1 VTRGRYGWV
10 LAVVA
15 VSAFMITMDNSVVA
29 IAQRTLREDLG
40 LSAAELRWVTV
51 GYIVMFSCLMVAGG
65 RLADL
70 YGCRVIFIT
79 GMAVFTAAS
88 AMSGVAGSAAVLIG
102 ARVVQGSGAAL
113 ALPAL
118 LVAITVGRDDRQR
131 ALGQVVWLGSLACA
145 MAGGPSVGGFI
156 VERWHWGWIF
166 LINVPVGV
174 LVIALGLAL
183 LPAHALKVRTPLD
196 MPGVILSATMLFTLV
211 YALHAGGEIGYGD
224 PAVLAMLGIAAV
236 AAASFV
242 LVEHWAPHPMI
253 DLGFLRN
260 RVFAGGLAS
269 SMLWGIG
276 FNGVMYYS
284 ALFMQTVLGFRPT
297 TAALAYIPPA
307 LLVLVLTPVSFVL
320 AAKAGARP
328 TVAAGM
334 LLLAGGMAAFTTLRA
349 GDGFAELMP
358 GIALCGIGSALTM
371 PLAMY
376 ALKAIPDER
385 AGVAGGVIGV
395 VREVSAALGIAVL
408 GVVVDA
414 LERQAAQSGQ
424 SGAEAF
430 RHGASVG
437 LLVGAALVLTGA
449 VISALTLPTRRAA
462 SAGPAEPPPR
472 PERAREPVTA
482 GVRHGPP
489 PPDPPPLP
497 DARRAEPAA
506 GGPGGTV
513 GGPRRR
519 PRYATPWTDQ
529 APPDRPGFSD
539 DDGFRG

>member
-1 VTRGRYGWV
+1 MTRGRYRWA

-29 IAQRTLREDLG
+29 IAQQTIRDDLG
-40 LSAAELRWVTV
+40 LSTAELRWVTI
-51 GYIVMFSCLMVAGG
+51 GYVVMFSCLMVAGG

-70 YGCRVIFIT
+70 YGCRVTFVT

-88 AMSGVAGSAAVLIG
+88 AVSGLAESAPTLIG

-131 ALGQVVWLGSLACA
+131 SLGQVVWLGSLACA

-166 LINVPVGV
+166 LVNVPVGV
-174 LVIALGLAL
+174 LVIALGLAVL
-183 LPAHALKVRTPLD
+183 RGRSGRAGTPLD

-211 YALHAGGEIGYGD
+211 YALHAGGEAGYGD
-224 PAVLAMLGIAAV
+224 PAVLAVLGIAVLAAV
-236 AAASFV
+236 SFV
-242 LVEHWAPHPMI
+242 VVERWAPNPMI
-253 DLGFLRN
+253 DMGFFRN
-260 RVFAGGLAS
+260 RVFSGGLAS

-297 TAALAYIPPA
+297 TAALAYVPPA

-320 AAKAGARP
+320 AGRVGARP

-334 LLLAGGMAAFTTLRA
+334 LLLAGGMAAFTALRA

-385 AGVAGGVIGV
+385 AGVAGGILSV

-408 GVVVDA
+408 GVVIDV
-414 LERQAAQSGQ
+414 LERQAARSGET
-424 SGAEAF
+424 GAEAF

-437 LLVGAALVLTGA
+437 LLVGAALVLLGA
-449 VISALTLPTRRAA
+449 VISALTLPPRRRTP
-462 SAGPAEPPPR
+462 AGEAPVPVPR
-472 PERAREPVTA
+472 PERVREPVAVGAAYGGSPSSAEPGAWFVQPSGRLGGTM
-482 GVRHGPP
+482 GGRRYRPRYTTSGPDWTT
-489 PPDPPPLP
+489 PPDPPGFA
-497 DARRAEPAA
+497 D
-506 GGPGGTV
+506 G
-513 GGPRRR
+513 
-519 PRYATPWTDQ
+519 
-529 APPDRPGFSD
+529 DR
-539 DDGFRG
+539 FRG